1 MVFLVIAPIGLGLAN
16 YFVPLQIGAPTWRSR
31 G

>member
-16 YFVPLQIGAPTWRSR
+16 YFVPLQIGAPDMAFRD
-31 G
+31 